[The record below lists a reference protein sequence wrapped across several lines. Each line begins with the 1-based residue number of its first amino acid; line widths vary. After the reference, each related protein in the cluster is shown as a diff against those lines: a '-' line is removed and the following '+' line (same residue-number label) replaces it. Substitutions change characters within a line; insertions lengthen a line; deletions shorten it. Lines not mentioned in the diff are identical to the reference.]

1 VVGWGFEKLFLCLQ
15 KSNFVMKKILLVVA
29 VLLAACN
36 NDYGPERLETAQNL
50 INNKAPQQECINALQ
65 TAKHYKS
72 VEKKADSLLQIIYA
86 QMHIDDSIKIVADSI
101 ENEKAKKLKDELMS
115 HFSIQK
121 DEMGEQEWYLPKN
134 TGTLSYNNNNIF
146 TYISKA
152 KKGGY
157 GLWLA
162 IHYNSEGGLFI
173 KDVDFKVDTS
183 DVVNLGSEYGR
194 YKTDSYKT
202 IWEWKD
208 YDADEKIF
216 TLIAKIANCKV
227 CKIKLNGTNYSQS
240 EELSPLQIK
249 DFGYTI
255 KLYATF
261 LKTK

>member
-101 ENEKAKKLKDELMS
+101 ENEKGKKLKEELMQ
-115 HFSIQK
+115 HFFIVK
-121 DEMGEQEWYLPKN
+121 DEMDDGQWIMPKS
-134 TGTLSYNNNNIF
+134 TGSESVNNNNIF
-146 TYISKA
+146 TYIYKTKLGA
-152 KKGGY
+152 PHLHLRVDY
-157 GLWLA
+157 A
-162 IHYNSEGGLFI
+162 SEDWLFI
-173 KDVDFKVDTS
+173 NNVEFKVDNS
-183 DVVNLGSEYGR
+183 ESVELSKYDYGSYQ
-194 YKTDSYKT
+194 TDSRST

-208 YDADEKIF
+208 YEADEKITALIF
-216 TLIAKIANCKV
+216 EIAKCKS
-227 CKIKLNGTNYSQS
+227 CKIRLNGSKYFHDTSLNSY
-240 EELSPLQIK
+240 QIK
-249 DFGYTI
+249 DFERTMQ
-255 KLYATF
+255 LY
-261 LKTK
+261 LLMKGK